1 MAIRILRYA
10 ALRSIWVLCDAS
22 GVAALPGRFL
32 PMNCGAFWRRFFLFN
47 RRPTSNSDAGCAAAG
62 ILVLWPPSPRL
73 GALSNRETA
82 MFAALPLLGLP
93 VLFYAIFVL
102 VSVGPPPDLAEAHVS
117 QILFSIG
124 MSSHVRWVVRVTDLF
139 VFTSVVVLFIEL
151 LRATQSGRIAIINH
165 SLSMLL
171 FIICLVLF
179 LLHPGFATSTFFLI
193 LSMVLLDVLAGF
205 VVSIVSARRD
215 IDVVR

>member
-1 MAIRILRYA
+1 
-10 ALRSIWVLCDAS
+10 
-22 GVAALPGRFL
+22 
-32 PMNCGAFWRRFFLFN
+32 
-47 RRPTSNSDAGCAAAG
+47 
-62 ILVLWPPSPRL
+62 
-73 GALSNRETA
+73 

-93 VLFYAIFVL
+93 VLFYAVFVL

-139 VFTSVVVLFIEL
+139 VFTSVIVLFIEL

-171 FIICLVLF
+171 FIVCLVLF

-205 VVSIVSARRD
+205 VVSIVAARRD
-215 IDVVR
+215 VDLIR